1 MPYATY
7 SDLLRNFGETE
18 LEHVLDRDRDGMP
31 DSGVMQ
37 DGLDFADDLIDGYL
51 RERYTVPLTPPP
63 ANLISIACDLAR
75 YRYYQDQP
83 TELVQLRYDAA
94 IAYLRDVARG
104 LVSLAV
110 DASNESATM
119 AYSQPTPIFTRLV
132 W

>member
-7 SDLLRNFGETE
+7 PDLLRNFGESE
-18 LEHVLDRDRDGMP
+18 LERVLDRDRDGMP

-37 DGLDFADDLIDGYL
+37 DGLNFADDLIDGYL
-51 RERYTVPLTPPP
+51 RERYAVPLTPAP
-63 ANLISIACDLAR
+63 ANLVSIACDLAR

-94 IAYLRDVARG
+94 IAFLRDVARG
-104 LVSLAV
+104 LVSLPV
-110 DASNESATM
+110 DASAESTTI
-119 AYSQPTPIFTRLV
+119 AYSQPTQVFTRLV